1 MNLPRTAL
9 GLALGRRLPTTSGKL
24 AVRGLDA
31 PVTIRRD
38 SYGVPHIDARTE
50 RDAWYAAG
58 FCQGQD
64 RAFQLEMMLRMVRGS
79 VSALVGREGLAM
91 DRLARRIG
99 FQRSAETQ
107 YPALDAVTRETL
119 AAFARGVT
127 DGVTLGS
134 PKRAHEFAILR
145 AEPTPYQPTDPLALM
160 KYLSL
165 VLSPWPVKLAR
176 LAMLSED
183 GPDAVRDIASP
194 YPPWQPVTRPGGVS
208 TGQAITRLAED
219 LTYLTRALGLSGA
232 SNNWALAP
240 SRTESGRPILANDPH
255 LAPMAPSP
263 WYLLH
268 IRTPEWE
275 AAGASLIGT
284 PAFAIGHN
292 EVAAWGTTAGLLD
305 DIDLYLEEIGPDG
318 RSVREGDSFVPCQVR
333 QEFIQVKGGPPVEE
347 KVLVTRRGPIV
358 GPALDEAF
366 DAISMSATWLSDRPA
381 QGFLKLHR
389 VRSFDEFRE
398 AFDGW
403 PLASQNMVYADVSGE
418 IGWQLAGQVPE
429 RSGAWGTLP
438 LPGWEPDVC
447 PGDRVVPFEDMP
459 YLRQPE
465 SGYVAT
471 ANNKPLQGKGGPYL
485 GDNWLDGY
493 RCARI
498 CQVLDEKDDWTLEET
513 QRLQLDEHSTPW
525 QEIREAVLAAPAETA
540 RARRGLELLQGWDG
554 VVAAGSPAAAVHEFL
569 LAALSRRIV
578 EARAPR
584 SSASVMGKAYNPLV
598 NGAWFDQL
606 ATSRMVQLVNEQP
619 EGWFETGW
627 PGMIAAALEDAIG
640 RLEAFGPEPEHW
652 RWGEIRTL
660 TLKHPLGEHQP
671 FKAAFNLGPVPFGGD
686 TDTVAQAK
694 VWAADPASNPFAI
707 PSLRAVF
714 DVGDWDHNA
723 VVLATGQS
731 GNPLSPHYDDQFALW
746 QAGEAMTMPWSE
758 AAVRAATKATLALV
772 PSREG

>member
-1 MNLPRTAL
+1 MNVPRTAL
-9 GLALGRRLPTTSGKL
+9 RLALGRRLPTTNGKL

-38 SYGVPHIDARTE
+38 AYGVPHIDARTE

-64 RAFQLEMMLRMVRGS
+64 RAFQLEMMLRMVRGT

-99 FQRSAETQ
+99 FQRSAEAQ
-107 YPALDAVTRETL
+107 YPVLDEATRETL

-127 DGVTLGS
+127 DGATLGS
-134 PKRAHEFAILR
+134 PKRAHEFVVLR
-145 AEPTPYQPTDPLALM
+145 AQPTPYQPTDPLALM

-165 VLSPWPVKLAR
+165 VLSPWPIKLAR
-176 LAMLSED
+176 LVMLSED
-183 GPDAVRDIASP
+183 GPEAVRDIASP
-194 YPPWQPVTRPGGVS
+194 YPARQPVTRPGGSS
-208 TGQAITRLAED
+208 TGRAIARLAED

-240 SRTESGRPILANDPH
+240 SRTESGRPLLANDPH

-305 DIDLYLEEIGPDG
+305 DIDLYLEEIGADG
-318 RSVREGDSFVPCQVR
+318 RSVREGDTFVPCQVR
-333 QEFIQVKGGPPVEE
+333 QEFIQVKGEPPVEE
-347 KVLVTRRGPIV
+347 KVLVTSRGPVV
-358 GPALDEAF
+358 GPALDETL
-366 DAISMSATWLSDRPA
+366 DAISMSATWLSARPA
-381 QGFLKLHR
+381 QGFLGLHR

-403 PLASQNMVYADVSGE
+403 PLASQNMVYADTGGTV
-418 IGWQLAGQVPE
+418 GWQLAGQVPE
-429 RSGAWGTLP
+429 RNGAWGTVP
-438 LPGWEPDVC
+438 LPGWD
-447 PGDRVVPFEDMP
+447 PGAGNGGKVVPFEVMP
-459 YLRQPE
+459 YLCEPE

-471 ANNKPLQGKGGPYL
+471 ANNKPLQDEGGPYL
-485 GDNWLDGY
+485 GDSWLDGY
-493 RCARI
+493 RCLRI
-498 CQVLDEKDDWTLEET
+498 CEVLEERHDWSLEDM
-513 QRLQLDEHSTPW
+513 QRLQLDQHSAPW
-525 QEIREAVLAAPAETA
+525 TEIRDVVLGAPAATP
-540 RARRGLELLQGWDG
+540 RGHRGLELLRRWDG
-554 VVAAGSPAAAVHEFL
+554 VVAADSSEATVYEFL
-569 LAALSRRIV
+569 LAALARRIL
-578 EARAPR
+578 EARAPN
-584 SSASVMGKAYNPLV
+584 SAYAAIGKDYNPLV
-598 NGAWFDQL
+598 RGGWFDQL
-606 ATSRMVQLVNEQP
+606 ATSRLVQLVNEQP
-619 EGWFETGW
+619 KGWFEAGW
-627 PGMIAAALEDAIG
+627 PEVIAAALDEAVG
-640 RLEAFGPEPEHW
+640 RLEVFGPEPENW
-652 RWGEIRTL
+652 RWGELRML
-660 TLKHPLGEHQP
+660 TIKHPLGEYQP

-686 TDTVAQAK
+686 TDTVAQSK
-694 VWAADPASNPFAI
+694 VWMANPTDNPFAI
-707 PSLRAVF
+707 PSMRVVF
-714 DVGDWDHNA
+714 DVGNWDHNA
-723 VVLATGQS
+723 VVLAGGQS
-731 GNPLSPHYDDQFALW
+731 GNPLSPHYDDQFELW